1 MSERKGCD
9 LCGLEV
15 GDHPFVL
22 ATSNKTYEFCCEA
35 CLGIYRMLNNLEEPP
50 GQTPDGIKSSN

>member
-1 MSERKGCD
+1 
-9 LCGLEV
+9 V

-22 ATSNKTYEFCCEA
+22 ATSNKTFQFCCEA
-35 CLGIYRMLNNLEEPP
+35 CLGIYRMLNNLEDPP